1 MSGVREITVIWALSI
16 GFSKTGTEMWL
27 NFTPDEVRDEH
38 TCFTGTRVRQ
48 MFVLLKIP
56 PGFIKSYGKFT
67 DPFQNKLKSLRTK
80 IIFDPGN
87 K

>member
-1 MSGVREITVIWALSI
+1 MSGVKEIVVIWALSV

-38 TCFTGTRVRQ
+38 ACFPGTRVRQ
-48 MFVLLKIP
+48 IFICLKIP
-56 PGFIKSYGKFT
+56 PEFIKSYAKFT
-67 DPFQNKLKSLRTK
+67 DSFQNKLKSLWTK
-80 IIFDPGN
+80 IIFDLCN